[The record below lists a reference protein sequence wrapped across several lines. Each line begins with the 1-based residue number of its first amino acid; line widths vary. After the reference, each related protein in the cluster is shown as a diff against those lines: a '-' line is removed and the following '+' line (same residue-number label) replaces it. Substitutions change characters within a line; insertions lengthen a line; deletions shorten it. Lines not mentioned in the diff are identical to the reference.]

1 MSDNRSRY
9 SSAPLQN
16 MKRAP
21 KKSKTPQP
29 PRKVGDYHDMAVPQ
43 RSFMLLQLLLTIAL
57 PLFFFISLLARSTGI
72 YIAFVLL
79 SSASLA
85 VMWLM
90 SAFVPNA
97 RMTLSIIHIAMVMV
111 TLFAIFVSAAPPQ
124 AVQPQVNTGGVLTQE
139 GDLASIFGKDSSA
152 SISDMAAED
161 AASQPAGTP
170 NPGSASLAQQRLEQF
185 MSAWVNLDYQE
196 MVNFSIPSWVS
207 QQNNPNQAM
216 FQVRANRTPL
226 DFTVQE
232 VSGSDADTTR
242 TISME
247 TTISKNNG
255 QAPLK
260 YGMQV
265 LMMRLND
272 VWYVDPSSLSSSN
285 PVQQQVASLPQ
296 VTIAPMITASPNLQ
310 LYFNP
315 DGGSLY
321 HTDANCSSARKEF
334 LPFKGSFFYSQLSE
348 AAYANLEPCTT
359 CHSPSRGQ

>member
-21 KKSKTPQP
+21 KRGSTPQP
-29 PRKVGDYHDMAVPQ
+29 PHKVGDYHDMAVPQ
-43 RSFMLLQLLLTIAL
+43 RSFMLLQVLLTIAI
-57 PLFFFISLLARSTGI
+57 PLLFFISLLSRNTTF
-72 YIAFVLL
+72 YIALVLL
-79 SSASLA
+79 SSISLL

-97 RMTLSIIHIAMVMV
+97 RMTLSVIHIAMIMVM
-111 TLFAIFVSAAPPQ
+111 LFAIFISTAPVP
-124 AVQPQVNTGGVLTQE
+124 AVQPQVNIGGAAAQE

-152 SISDMAAED
+152 SISDMTAEE

-196 MVNFSIPSWVS
+196 MVNYSVPSWVS
-207 QQNNPNQAM
+207 QQSNPNQAM

-226 DFTVQE
+226 DFSILE
-232 VSGSDADTTR
+232 VSGSDADSTR
-242 TISME
+242 TISMQ

-255 QAPLK
+255 QQPLL
-260 YGMQV
+260 YSMQV
-265 LMMRLND
+265 LMMRIND
-272 VWYVDPSSLSSSN
+272 VWYVDPSSLSSAN
-285 PVQQQVASLPQ
+285 PIQQQVASVPQ

-334 LPFKGSFFYSQLSE
+334 LPFKGSFFYSQLNE
-348 AAYANLEPCTT
+348 AAYAKLEPCTT
-359 CHSPSRGQ
+359 CHAPSRGQ